1 MLPFIQDNFY
11 PFFLPELFSVSMV
24 HIPSSHSLALAKV
37 LMHGSDDDSDLDR
50 LLQIDEEMQSE
61 SILPKVASSSQ
72 ELAKKR
78 ILEEKSN
85 LPSEDCLTGGEP
97 KRRKSIFVRNTIPSL
112 KLSDPSTG
120 THRVIS
126 EKHMLLSRIPLEG
139 DYVSVT
145 FSQGKRF
152 YLVVN
157 EDSDVSNTF
166 PCFESMDLV
175 DEAKSLVS
183 LCSLIYSA
191 QVTAKDRKTIAKYSG
206 YGTSNDAFLGA
217 LDHEIC
223 SS

>member
-191 QVTAKDRKTIAKYSG
+191 QVTAKD
-206 YGTSNDAFLGA
+206 
-217 LDHEIC
+217 
-223 SS
+223 